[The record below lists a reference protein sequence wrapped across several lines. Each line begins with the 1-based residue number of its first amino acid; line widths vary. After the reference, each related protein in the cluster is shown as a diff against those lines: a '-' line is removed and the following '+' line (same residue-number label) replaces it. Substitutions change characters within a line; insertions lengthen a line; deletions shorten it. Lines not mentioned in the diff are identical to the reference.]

1 MTNKRTHN
9 LPPGGKMS
17 PKGKSVFKK
26 LRNSAKRDPHPS
38 TKDDYS
44 MLNGIAA
51 VKVENSRTLIRTSR
65 FVPDGP
71 IINASREALGYS
83 DSRGCSKNSSAT
95 PGDQGTNNFASRDAP
110 DQSGSFLPATTAG
123 EETGIISRSLNTGS
137 TSSTNLA
144 QRALPPTRQVYFTG

>member
-1 MTNKRTHN
+1 
-9 LPPGGKMS
+9 
-17 PKGKSVFKK
+17 
-26 LRNSAKRDPHPS
+26 
-38 TKDDYS
+38 
-44 MLNGIAA
+44 MLNAIAA
-51 VKVENSRTLIRTSR
+51 VQVENSKTLIRASR

-95 PGDQGTNNFASRDAP
+95 PGDQGTNNFASRDTP
-110 DQSGSFLPATTAG
+110 DQSGSSFPATTAG
-123 EETGIISRSLNTGS
+123 EETGIISRSLTTGS